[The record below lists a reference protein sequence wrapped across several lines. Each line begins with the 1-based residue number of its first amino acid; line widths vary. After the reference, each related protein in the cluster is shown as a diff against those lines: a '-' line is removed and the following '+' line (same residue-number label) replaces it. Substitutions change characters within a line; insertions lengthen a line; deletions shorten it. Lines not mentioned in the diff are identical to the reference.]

1 MNSGLRMS
9 AGVAVLALSLA
20 GCGGDSGGTGQDAK
34 PAAASASPSAER
46 ALALVDDT
54 AGTEAG
60 QEIEVAA
67 LANDL
72 VTLEDGSEATLL
84 DTYEEAE
91 FTLTVESPTPHGTV
105 TVQGT
110 ELVYTPADGYAGKDE
125 FTYDVTVKGKAP
137 ADGSA
142 VVRITVFEP
151 TPSPTP
157 TPKPTP
163 TVAPA
168 PKAKATKPA
177 EPSVYYENC
186 DAARAA
192 GAAPVRRGDPGYAA
206 HLDRD
211 NDGVGC
217 EPYGSSGSSGGSS
230 SGGSDGG
237 SSSGGSSSGG
247 SGGGATSYAN
257 CTAVRA
263 AGAAPIH
270 RGDPGYGSHLDRDGD
285 GVACE

>member
-1 MNSGLRMS
+1 MNTRVMKGRIRMS
-9 AGVAVLALSLA
+9 AGAAVLALTLA
-20 GCGGDSGGTGQDAK
+20 GCGGDGGTGQDAK

-46 ALALVDDT
+46 TLALADDV

-60 QEIEVAA
+60 REIAIEA

-72 VTLEDGSEATLL
+72 VTSEDGGDAALL
-84 DTYEEAE
+84 DTYEAAE
-91 FTLTVESPTPHGTV
+91 LTVTAESPTPHGTV
-105 TVQGT
+105 TVEGT
-110 ELVYTPADGYAGKDE
+110 TLVYTPTDGYAGEDE
-125 FTYDVTVKGKAP
+125 FTYDVAVKGEGP
-137 ADGSA
+137 AGDSA
-142 VVRITVFEP
+142 VVRITVSEP

-157 TPKPTP
+157 TPTPTP
-163 TVAPA
+163 TVART

-177 EPSVYYENC
+177 EPSVHYANC

-211 NDGVGC
+211 DDGVGC

-230 SGGSDGG
+230 GGSTGG
-237 SSSGGSSSGG
+237 SSSGGST
-247 SGGGATSYAN
+247 GGGGTSYAN